1 MNDSVSVGVLSLHNS
16 KETKAILNI
25 VNDLGHDGHW
35 LRSDN
40 LVVEIEEGEIR
51 IEPEVDI
58 IVNRLLL
65 SSTEQPAELLGLGK
79 SLGRLR
85 PMLNRPE
92 NVLTAFHKF
101 ATATS
106 MAESEV
112 RIPDSV
118 LALDVDRLNEL
129 REKFGD
135 ETVYKTA
142 IGTHGGGTW
151 KIGRNESVN
160 PRVGDRYAFLQ
171 ELIEQN
177 ESQRHSDLRIYVVDG
192 SIVGT
197 MRRFA
202 PDNDWRTN
210 VALGGDFENVENLP
224 TEAAEMAIEATDL
237 IGLDYAGV
245 DLVEG
250 VDGWY
255 LLEVNPT
262 AGFRGFF
269 EATGVNPAAAIAK
282 LAIETAGGSVDET
295 RLEQLAGYLDDSMPE
310 TVSQVEPRA
319 DRETSTIGYTE
330 EVLVSGTSGTERVVA
345 KSDTG
350 ASRTSIDTR
359 LAADIGAGP
368 IKSMTKVRS
377 GSTKA
382 GKSRPVVDIVV
393 GIGGDRHTVA
403 ASLEDRAHMDY
414 GMLLGRDILKHYQVD
429 AKRMVTD
436 SPDDEEEEEE
446 TDEE

>member
-1 MNDSVSVGVLSLHNS
+1 MDEAVSIGVLSLHNS

-25 VNDLGHDGHW
+25 VNELGHEGYW
-35 LRSDN
+35 LRSDS
-40 LVVEIEEGEIR
+40 LI
-51 IEPEVDI
+51 VDI
-58 IVNRLLL
+58 EDGAVHLEPDVDVIVNRLLL
-65 SSTEQPAELLGLGK
+65 SSTEQPAELLGLAK
-79 SLGRLR
+79 SLSRLR

-101 ATATS
+101 ATATA
-106 MAESEV
+106 MAESTV

-129 REKFGD
+129 RQKFG
-135 ETVYKTA
+135 EEVVYKTA

-151 KIGRNESVN
+151 KIGTNESVN

-171 ELIEQN
+171 QLIEQN
-177 ESQRHSDLRIYVVDG
+177 EAQRHSDLRLYVVDG
-192 SIVGT
+192 KIIGT
-197 MRRFA
+197 MRRYA

-210 VALGGDFENVENLP
+210 VALGGEFEPVEEP
-224 TEAAEMAIEATDL
+224 PEEAAEMALAASDL
-237 IGLDYAGV
+237 LGLDYAGV

-262 AGFRGFF
+262 AGFRGLF
-269 EATGVNPAAAIAK
+269 EATGVNPGAAIAQ
-282 LAIETAGGSVDET
+282 LAIETAGGSVDHE
-295 RLEQLAGYLDDSMPE
+295 RLEQLAGVLDDSMPK
-310 TVSQVEPRA
+310 TVSQPEPR
-319 DRETSTIGYTE
+319 DRRESSTIGYTE
-330 EVLVSGTSGTERVVA
+330 EVLVSGTAGTERIVA

-359 LAADIGAGP
+359 LAANIGAGP

-377 GSTKA
+377 GSSKT

-414 GMLLGRDILKHYQVD
+414 SLLLGRDILQHYQVD
-429 AKRMVTD
+429 VKRTVRDT
-436 SPDDEEEEEE
+436 PDDEEEEEVG
-446 TDEE
+446 EE

>member
-1 MNDSVSVGVLSLHNS
+1 MSETVSVGVLSLHNS
-16 KETKAILNI
+16 KESKAILNI
-25 VNDLGHDGHW
+25 INDLGHEGHW
-35 LRSDN
+35 LRGDN
-40 LVVEIEEGEIR
+40 LVVEIEDGSVR
-51 IEPEVDI
+51 IEPDVDI

-79 SLGRLR
+79 SLSRLR

-106 MAESEV
+106 MAESKV

-118 LALDVDRLNEL
+118 LALDVDRLNDL
-129 REKFGD
+129 RTKFGD
-135 ETVYKTA
+135 EVVYKTA

-177 ESQRHSDLRIYVVDG
+177 EHQRHSDLRIYVVDG
-192 SIVGT
+192 EIIGT
-197 MRRFA
+197 MRRYA

-210 VALGGDFENVENLP
+210 VALGGEFEVVENP
-224 TEAAEMAIEATDL
+224 PAEAVEMAIEATEL
-237 IGLDYAGV
+237 TGLDYAGV

-269 EATGVNPAAAIAK
+269 DATGINPAAAIAK
-282 LAIETAGGSVDET
+282 LAIETAGASVDESK
-295 RLEQLAGYLDDSMPE
+295 LEQLSGVLDDSMPE
-310 TVSQVEPRA
+310 RVTRTEPIP
-319 DRETSTIGYTE
+319 DRDRSTIGYTE
-330 EVLVSGTSGTERVVA
+330 EVLVSGTSGTERIVA

-393 GIGGDRHTVA
+393 GIGGDRHTVP

-414 GMLLGRDILKHYQVD
+414 PMILGRDILQHYQVD
-429 AKRMVTD
+429 VKRTVNEAGQ
-436 SPDDEEEEEE
+436 DEEEEEI
-446 TDEE
+446 DEE